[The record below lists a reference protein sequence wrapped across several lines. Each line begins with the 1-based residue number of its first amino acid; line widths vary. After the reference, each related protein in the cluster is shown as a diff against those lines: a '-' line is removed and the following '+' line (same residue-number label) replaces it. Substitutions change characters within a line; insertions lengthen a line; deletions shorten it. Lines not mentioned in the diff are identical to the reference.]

1 MLDEPSIG
9 LHSRDTE
16 NLIKVLKELR
26 DLGNTVIVVEHDED
40 IIRSADHI
48 IDIGPEAGKNGG
60 SVVAEGNLKS
70 LLKSKS
76 LTSQYLVGEKVI
88 SIPVKKRNS
97 LGKIW
102 VNGAREN
109 NLNNINVEFPLNN
122 LTVITGVS
130 GSGKTTLVK
139 KYYTQLF

>member
-1 MLDEPSIG
+1 MNPVLAFIQEI
-9 LHSRDTE
+9 LK

-60 SVVAEGNLKS
+60 SVVAEGSLKS

-76 LTSQYLVGEKVI
+76 LTSQYLVGEKVVN
-88 SIPVKKRNS
+88 IPLKKRNS
-97 LGKIW
+97 LGKIL
-102 VNGAREN
+102 VKGARR
-109 NLNNINVEFPLNN
+109 
-122 LTVITGVS
+122 
-130 GSGKTTLVK
+130 K
-139 KYYTQLF
+139 